1 LHTVAAALVATSGA
15 VSANFLALDKRML
28 VKDVRGRSA
37 PAADC
42 DGGRSDSTV
51 CCAVWLV
58 FATGALAWP
67 AGAGLE
73 ARRAFADAPLDV
85 RVMDVMGSS
94 SGFHEIER
102 RAMVLRAAQSQ

>member
-1 LHTVAAALVATSGA
+1 
-15 VSANFLALDKRML
+15 
-28 VKDVRGRSA
+28 
-37 PAADC
+37 
-42 DGGRSDSTV
+42 
-51 CCAVWLV
+51 
-58 FATGALAWP
+58 LAWP

-102 RAMVLRAAQSQ
+102 QPLRLRAAQGR